1 LSNFS
6 YFGFQIEFPIFDDPA
21 SAIFNMLLGR
31 DSDLFYFQADADV
44 KLQGSQASP
53 FSVFAM
59 PIRYVGEADVKT
71 HFKFAYDTYG
81 FRHMLN
87 GLANGGNSNPIE
99 DLLNGFYIKSDSYFS
114 VAGQI
119 KAEAG
124 QSIGLFGFSVDGGLS
139 TGNGGTEP
147 VSVVIVDPNQ
157 DGKLRVSEF
166 FEDRAFVA
174 TGSVG
179 KSSASSSEFGNVTR
193 SVKPSLN
200 SKIQPHQSWRP
211 NPMRKGISSSTWD
224 RMLIFAPASEP
235 IPSMVMSIS
244 SFVALDSIP
253 MEATTFKSLPS
264 MSFRPLRTC
273 EGFAPST
280 V

>member
-1 LSNFS
+1 MPLGGFDLDVATNGDLRSADIAGDVFQSRPGQPVGICRGQYPGRCQDFRRFVDDLGVPDIAKNALKNLSNFS

-139 TGNGGTEP
+139 TGNAGTEP

-157 DGKLRVSEF
+157 MESSGSASSLRTVPSSRPVRWKGVWASKF
-166 FEDRAFVA
+166 
-174 TGSVG
+174 GSVG

-193 SVKPSLN
+193 SVKPS
-200 SKIQPHQSWRP
+200 
-211 NPMRKGISSSTWD
+211 
-224 RMLIFAPASEP
+224 
-235 IPSMVMSIS
+235 
-244 SFVALDSIP
+244 
-253 MEATTFKSLPS
+253 
-264 MSFRPLRTC
+264 
-273 EGFAPST
+273 
-280 V
+280 